1 VRAVSRIRVAIL
13 DDYQAIALASADW
26 APVQARADIVVFT
39 DHLSDPAA
47 LARRLQDFEVVVA
60 MRERTGFDA
69 ALLDRLSK
77 LELLVTTYMKNAAID
92 VPAARRNGVT
102 VSGTGAVEAAAP
114 ELAWALLMATVR
126 NIPAEDASVRAGGW
140 QRTVGIVLD
149 GRTLGVLG
157 LGRMGKAMARY
168 AQAFGMDVIGW
179 SQNLDVNV
187 AEQSGV
193 RPVGKDELFRSAD
206 VVSVHVVLSER
217 TRGIV
222 GARELELLGPD
233 GYLINTSRGPVV
245 DEAALVDALGRGA
258 IAGAGLDVFDIEA
271 LPPGH
276 PLRSLPNTVVTP
288 HIGYGTKEMYKV
300 FFRDVVTDIVGWLDG
315 TPVRVIE

>member
-258 IAGAGLDVFDIEA
+258 IAGAGLDVFDIEP

-276 PLRSLPNTVVTP
+276 LLRSLPNTVVTP

>member
-1 VRAVSRIRVAIL
+1 MRVAIL

-26 APVQARADIVVFT
+26 APVEARADIVVFS

-92 VPAARRNGVT
+92 VLAARRNGVT

-140 QRTVGIVLD
+140 QRTVGIVLQ
-149 GRTLGVLG
+149 GRTLGLLG

-179 SQNLDVNV
+179 SQNLDADV
-187 AEQSGV
+187 AEQYGV

-258 IAGAGLDVFDIEA
+258 IAGAGLDVFDIEP

-288 HIGYGTKEMYKV
+288 HIGYGTKEMYEV
-300 FFRDVVTDIVGWLDG
+300 FFRDVVSDIVGWLDG

>member
-1 VRAVSRIRVAIL
+1 MRVAIL

-187 AEQSGV
+187 AEQYGV

-258 IAGAGLDVFDIEA
+258 IAGAGLDVFDIEP

-276 PLRSLPNTVVTP
+276 LLRSLPNTVVTP

-300 FFRDVVTDIVGWLDG
+300 FFRDVVSDIVGWLDG
-315 TPVRVIE
+315 TPVRIIE

>member
-1 VRAVSRIRVAIL
+1 MRVAIL

-92 VPAARRNGVT
+92 VLAARRNGVT

-168 AQAFGMDVIGW
+168 GQAFGMDVIGW

-187 AEQSGV
+187 AEQYGV

-222 GARELELLGPD
+222 GARELELLGPH

-258 IAGAGLDVFDIEA
+258 IAGAGLDVFDIEP

-276 PLRSLPNTVVTP
+276 LLRSLPNTVVTP
-288 HIGYGTKEMYKV
+288 HIGYGTKEMYEV
-300 FFRDVVTDIVGWLDG
+300 FFRDVVSDIVGWLDG

>member
-1 VRAVSRIRVAIL
+1 MRVAIL

-187 AEQSGV
+187 AEQYGV

-222 GARELELLGPD
+222 GARELDILGPD

-245 DEAALVDALGRGA
+245 DEAALVDALGRSA
-258 IAGAGLDVFDIEA
+258 IAGAGLDVFDIEP

-276 PLRSLPNTVVTP
+276 LLRSLPNTVVTP
-288 HIGYGTKEMYKV
+288 HIGYGTKEMYEV
-300 FFRDVVTDIVGWLDG
+300 FFRDVVSDIVGWLDG
-315 TPVRVIE
+315 TPVRIIE